1 MKEIHIT
8 FESLFLI
15 RMIDF
20 FKSQLQKY
28 LLTSVGLLI
37 FTFIFSNNLLASE
50 IIFDKAHS
58 PYYLD
63 STLTIGEND
72 TLIILEGTTIIIDTA
87 VDIIVYGNM
96 FINGTAIEPVKI
108 LPKTDS
114 IGWGQIK
121 LLKKGSHCKFEH
133 AEIVDGTVI
142 AIAVNL
148 IYRNLHFV
156 NRQKLSSMHNITRVA
171 WGSADLQNC
180 SVQGSGKGEGFHL
193 KNMDR
198 GIIRQCEFRNIP
210 DAIEWTR
217 VKNSRITNNLFVDNW
232 DDAIDLNNCS
242 NILID
247 SNTIIHAFDRG
258 IEIGSERFGSSTN
271 ITVHRNLITNCK
283 EGITFKEGST
293 GLIIN
298 NTLYQN
304 KYGVV
309 CKELIEGSGGS
320 KINIVNTII
329 SQSKISSIESDSL
342 SEVMISYSLSDKTL
356 MEGVG
361 NIFTNPQFTDSKNKD
376 FSLKHSSPCINA
388 GSSFEPIDPDG
399 TISDMGAN
407 FHNPESEFPALSKE
421 TKVQFFNAFPETSGS
436 ALKINYHLPHSTKV
450 VIGLYNSKGEKLKT
464 LIDKTQIYGDYT
476 IHFIEPIENGI
487 YLCKITLDREPR
499 TFKVAFAY

>member
-1 MKEIHIT
+1 
-8 FESLFLI
+8 
-15 RMIDF
+15 MIDF
-20 FKSQLQKY
+20 TKSAFRKY
-28 LLTSVGLLI
+28 LSITIGLSI
-37 FTFIFSNNLLASE
+37 FAFIFSNNLLASE

-58 PYYLD
+58 PYYLN

-72 TLIILEGTTIIIDTA
+72 TLIIFEGTTIIIDTA

-96 FINGTAIEPVKI
+96 FIKGTASSPVKI

-114 IGWGQIK
+114 VGWGQIK

-148 IYRNLHFV
+148 VYRHIHFV

-258 IEIGSERFGSSTN
+258 IEIGSERFGSSVN

-293 GLIIN
+293 GLVIN
-298 NTLYQN
+298 NTLYKN
-304 KYGVV
+304 KYGIV

-320 KINIVNTII
+320 RITVENTII
-329 SQSKISSIESDSL
+329 SQSKLSSIESDSL
-342 SEVMISYSLSDKTL
+342 SEVAINHSLSDKTL

-361 NIFTNPQFTDSKNKD
+361 NIFANPQFTDSKNRD
-376 FSLKHSSPCINA
+376 FSLKQSSPCVNA
-388 GSSFEPIDPDG
+388 GNAFEPIDPDG
-399 TISDMGAN
+399 TTSDMGAY
-407 FHNPESEFPALSKE
+407 FHNPQSEFPALSQKTE
-421 TKVQFFNAFPETSGS
+421 MQFFSTHPEFFGA
-436 ALKINYHLPHSTKV
+436 ALRINYHLPYSTKV
-450 VIGLYNSKGEKLKT
+450 IISLYNSKGEKVKT
-464 LIDKTQIYGDYT
+464 IIDKAQIYGDYT
-476 IHFIEPIENGI
+476 IHFNEPLEKGI
-487 YLCKITLDREPR
+487 YLCQITIDNEPR
-499 TFKVAFAY
+499 TFKAAFVY